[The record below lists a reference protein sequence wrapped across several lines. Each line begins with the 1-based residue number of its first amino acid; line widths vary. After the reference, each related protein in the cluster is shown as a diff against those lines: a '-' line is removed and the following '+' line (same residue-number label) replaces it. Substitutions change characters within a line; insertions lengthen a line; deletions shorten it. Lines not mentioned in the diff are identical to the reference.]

1 MSSDAGAKDK
11 RKRDSKESDKGNSFA
26 KKLKVAK
33 AYVSKLEQQSADR
46 SDSSSDDNEGSDE

>member
-11 RKRDSKESDKGNSFA
+11 RKRDAKGSDKFA

-33 AYVSKLEQQSADR
+33 AYVAKLEQQSADR
-46 SDSSSDDNEGSDE
+46 NDSSSDDNEENDE